1 VIRCGPEV
9 ELLECHPPPLPEA
22 RRLIW
27 VGRICEEKGVPLLL
41 EAAQQLAGEN
51 LDFELVMVGDGPLR
65 SEVETQIRT
74 RNLERRIV
82 ITGWLN
88 GEEVR
93 EQIARC
99 RALVLPSFAEGL
111 PAVIMEALALGR
123 PALSTYI
130 AGIPELI
137 EPGRNGWLVP
147 AGSSDALAEAM
158 REAIELPNE
167 AIERMGRAGRES
179 ALCLHDTAAEVDKL
193 ERRIRESVES

>member
-1 VIRCGPEV
+1 MLRLFGLSV
-9 ELLECHPPPLPEA
+9 ERLQRRPA
-22 RRLIW
+22 RRL
-27 VGRICEEKGVPLLL
+27 
-41 EAAQQLAGEN
+41 
-51 LDFELVMVGDGPLR
+51 
-65 SEVETQIRT
+65 QIRT
-74 RNLERRIV
+74 RHLEGRIA

-93 EQIARC
+93 EQLARS

-123 PALSTYI
+123 PAVSTYI

-147 AGSSDALAEAM
+147 AGSADALAEAM

-179 ALCLHDTAAEVDKL
+179 ALRLHDTTAEVDKL
-193 ERRIRESVES
+193 ERRIRENVESRRVGPELRAGK